1 MQIKDELFLAIQDYS
16 YLIERNYSINSVIKI
31 VGDRYRLNSIE
42 RHILLRGIAQKQKL
56 LNRKNKIVDEKYIE
70 NKNVH
75 IDGYNLLFTISN
87 YLNGN
92 FCFLAMDG
100 FIRDCANIGGRNKKN
115 LNFEKFIEMVFEFQK
130 VLKPSKIFIYLDE
143 PVSMSKN
150 DADKLK
156 KLLEKNKSNK
166 NNGNFEIIVVK
177 NPDSILTEINLPDVV
192 CTSDSIILDK
202 ANAFIFDIIRWYFE
216 NKDIK
221 VFSLE
226 DLGC

>member
-42 RHILLRGIAQKQKL
+42 RHILLRGITQKQKL

-75 IDGYNLLFTISN
+75 IDGYNLIFTISN
-87 YLNGN
+87 YFNGN

-115 LNFEKFIEMVFEFQK
+115 LNFEKFSEMVFEFQK

-143 PVSMSKN
+143 PVSMSKD

-166 NNGNFEIIVVK
+166 NNENFEILVVK
-177 NPDSILTEINLPDVV
+177 NPDSILTEVNLPDVV

-221 VFSLE
+221 VFSIE